1 MPEQLPRLRF
11 DIEFLPSPVAKRP
24 GLMLRDPFGYSD
36 STLIIPPPLIQALR
50 CFDGEQTAL
59 DLRQML
65 TQSTGELEVGELMEH
80 LITTLDNG
88 GFLLTH
94 RFEELRDT
102 SHRQFAESPV
112 RLASQ
117 AGAAYPDDESEL
129 RELLTD
135 YLSTPEH
142 GPADAATLVGI
153 AAPHISPEGGW
164 ETYREAFRAL
174 SPDVLELPRADRARG
189 EKVFIILGT
198 SHYGEPGRFGLT
210 RKNFLT
216 PLGEAQTETA
226 WVDWLAQQAPD
237 AVLMEDYCHC
247 VEHSIE
253 FQVIFLQSLF
263 GPSVRILP
271 ILCGSFALSMS
282 AARKPEDDDAIRAF
296 LESLGELVVR
306 ERTRPCFV
314 LGVDMAHMGRRY
326 GDRPVRVGDDLMGE
340 VAQRDRARIAR
351 LSHGDAEG
359 FWDLVRQ
366 NEDDLKWCGT
376 SPFYT
381 FLRAARPESG
391 LLRRYQQW
399 NIDDA
404 SVVSFAAMTFHR

>member
-1 MPEQLPRLRF
+1 MPQPLPRLRY

-24 GLMLRDPFGYSD
+24 GLMLRDPFSYSD
-36 STLIIPPPLIQALR
+36 STLIIPPPLVQALR
-50 CFDGEQTAL
+50 CFDGEQTDL
-59 DLRQML
+59 DLRQLL
-65 TQSTGELEVGELMEH
+65 TQSTGELQVGELMEH
-80 LITTLDNG
+80 LISTLDNG
-88 GFLLTH
+88 GFLLTP
-94 RFEELRDT
+94 RFDELRDK
-102 SHRQFAESPV
+102 SHRQFAESPA
-112 RLASQ
+112 RLASH

-135 YLSTPEH
+135 YLSTPEQA
-142 GPADAATLVGI
+142 PADAASLVGI

-174 SPDVLELPRADRARG
+174 SPQVLELPRSDQARG
-189 EKVFIILGT
+189 EKVFIVLGT

-210 RKNFLT
+210 RKNFTT
-216 PLGEAQTETA
+216 PLGEALTATA
-226 WVDWLAQQAPD
+226 WVDRLAQQAPD
-237 AVLMEDYCHC
+237 AVLMEDYCHA

-282 AARKPEDDDAIRAF
+282 AGRKPEDDDAIRAF
-296 LESLGELVVR
+296 FQSLGELVVR
-306 ERTRPCFV
+306 ERARPCFV

-326 GDRPVRVGDDLMGE
+326 GDHPVRVGDNVMGE
-340 VAQRDRARIAR
+340 VAQRDHARIAR
-351 LSHGDAEG
+351 LSEGDAEG
-359 FWDLVRQ
+359 FWDLVCQ
-366 NEDDLKWCGT
+366 HEDDLKWCGT
-376 SPFYT
+376 APFYT
-381 FLRAARPESG
+381 FLRAARPACG

-399 NIDDA
+399 NIDDS

>member
-1 MPEQLPRLRF
+1 MPEHLPRLRF
-11 DIEFLPSPVAKRP
+11 DIEFLPSPVAQRP

-36 STLIIPPPLIQALR
+36 STLIIPPALIQSLR
-50 CFDGEQTAL
+50 CFDGEQTDL

-65 TQSTGELEVGELMEH
+65 TQSTGELEVGDLVEH

-88 GFLLTH
+88 GFLLTQ
-94 RFEELRDT
+94 RFEELRDI

-112 RLASQ
+112 RLASH

-135 YLSTPEH
+135 YLSTPEN

-174 SPDVLELPRADRARG
+174 SPNVLELPSADRARG

-216 PLGEAQTETA
+216 PLGEAHTETA

-237 AVLMEDYCHC
+237 AVLMEDYCHA

-253 FQVIFLQSLF
+253 FQVVFLQSLF

-296 LESLGELVVR
+296 LESLGALVVR

-314 LGVDMAHMGRRY
+314 LGADMAHMGRRY
-326 GDRPVRVGDDLMGE
+326 GDRAVRVGDEAMGE
-340 VAQRDRARIAR
+340 VAQRDHARIAR
-351 LSHGDAEG
+351 LSQGDAEG

-376 SPFYT
+376 APFYT
-381 FLRAARPESG
+381 FLRAAQPASG

-404 SVVSFAAMTFHR
+404 SVVSFAAMAFHR